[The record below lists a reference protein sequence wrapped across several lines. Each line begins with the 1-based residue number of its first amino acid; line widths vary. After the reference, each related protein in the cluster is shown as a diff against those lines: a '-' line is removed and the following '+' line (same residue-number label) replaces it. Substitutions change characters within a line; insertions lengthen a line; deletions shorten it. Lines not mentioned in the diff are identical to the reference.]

1 LVNSIP
7 TITITNPWV
16 DIDITESFKYKEEP
30 QSLTEDLLV
39 MSVTA
44 HRLRNENNPNNNWD
58 DITNVTQVGP
68 KIIEE
73 DRIVAGNI
81 RDFYSK
87 KFLILAL
94 MERPLSNYRKDL
106 SEFIHSD
113 GRKYVSKT
121 IGLAYRLP
129 EFYYYDLA
137 FNEMSKSLKRSL
149 DYATLKTENKI
160 KTLNPINKFQ
170 INFRRTKAT
179 EYWLTDSEN
188 RMYALEVANDNSL
201 KNLWEREFVNGP
213 LSIRGTFRPRRR
225 DDATYFSIEK
235 WELQI

>member
-1 LVNSIP
+1 MANHTPTISIP
-7 TITITNPWV
+7 DPWL
-16 DIDITESFKYKEEP
+16 DITESFKRTEEA
-30 QSLTEDLLV
+30 QTLTEDLLV

-44 HRLRNENNPNNNWD
+44 HRLRNEYNPNNNWD
-58 DITNVTQVGP
+58 DITNVDLIFP
-68 KIIEE
+68 KIIEH
-73 DRIVAGNI
+73 DRVVASHI

-94 MERPLSNYRKDL
+94 MERPLSSYRKDL
-106 SEFIHSD
+106 SEFIHSN
-113 GRKYVSKT
+113 GKKYVQKT

-137 FNEMSKSLKRSL
+137 FNEMSKPLQRSL
-149 DYATLKTENKI
+149 DYTILKTENKI
-160 KTLNPINKFQ
+160 NTLKPINKFQ

-188 RMYALEVANDNSL
+188 RMYSLEITNDNTL
-201 KNLWEREFVNGP
+201 KNLWEREFVNGSV
-213 LSIRGTFRPRRR
+213 SIKGTYRPRRR